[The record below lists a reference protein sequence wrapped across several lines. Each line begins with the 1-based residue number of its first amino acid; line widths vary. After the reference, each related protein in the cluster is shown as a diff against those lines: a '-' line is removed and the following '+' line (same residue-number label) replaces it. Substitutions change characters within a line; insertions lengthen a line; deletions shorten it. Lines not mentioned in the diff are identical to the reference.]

1 VLEVVMQAESWS
13 LDPGDERKL
22 AASLF
27 NRVWALLDKPD
38 RSADEDNEMIHTA
51 HASRHHWGVIGG
63 PTQWARGEW
72 QCSRV
77 YAVLARPEPAMYH
90 ARRCLVLSTE
100 HGLGPFDL
108 GAAHEAIAR
117 SYQVAGDPA
126 KAAEHVALARDGAAK
141 ITDDEDRAILDADL
155 ADLTPPP

>member
-1 VLEVVMQAESWS
+1 VIVPAESWK
-13 LDPGDERKL
+13 LDPTDERQL

-27 NRVWALLDKPD
+27 NRTWALLDKPD

-51 HASRHHWGVIGG
+51 HASRHHWANPGG
-63 PTQWARGEW
+63 PVQWARGEW

-77 YAVLARPEPAMYH
+77 YAVLGRPEPAMYH

-100 HGLGPFDL
+100 HDLGPFDL

-126 KAAEHVALARDGAAK
+126 KTAEHVALARHQAAK
-141 ITDDEDRAILDADL
+141 ITDEEDRAILNGDL
-155 ADLTPPP
+155 AELVPPS